1 MLHPTGDNLPT
12 PSSALAMKNNTLGGS
27 SECQKRIVYTTR
39 VNGRIP
45 EDFPLFK
52 VQCQANKLCGWYT
65 DSVLYLKR
73 VTTVSS
79 TNPKEEWKLY
89 RRYLNKI
96 TV

>member
-1 MLHPTGDNLPT
+1 MLRPTGGNLPT

-27 SECQKRIVYTTR
+27 SECQTRTVYTTR
-39 VNGRIP
+39 VKGRVP

-65 DSVLYLKR
+65 DSILYLER
-73 VTTVSS
+73 VKAVSA
-79 TNPKEEWKLY
+79 TNLKEEWKLY
-89 RRYLNKI
+89 RRYLNKR